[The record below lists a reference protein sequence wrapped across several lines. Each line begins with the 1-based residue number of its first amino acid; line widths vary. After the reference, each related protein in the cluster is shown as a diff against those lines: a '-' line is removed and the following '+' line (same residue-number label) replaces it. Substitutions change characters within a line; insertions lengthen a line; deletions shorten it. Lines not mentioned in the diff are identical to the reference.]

1 MFWCKDTAR
10 SETLVI
16 TEVFWRDSQFNW
28 IQISVLDFVFMLN
41 DIHRYRFTLKLWN
54 LWSALS
60 LVLGTYPVWRGRPR
74 RGCVNSADN
83 LEPRSVAAF
92 AKHFF
97 GSHSKTVLDEYSE
110 QRLPSAA
117 QWLTTPLDAS
127 LWKKQVAFHP
137 PSLPLPHLF
146 TKIAQKIQICWWSR
160 CRSTLSLC
168 YVSGKWTHLIVRR
181 QTVWDSGVV
190 WRSSSQLCLL
200 STQLATSC

>member
-60 LVLGTYPVWRGRPR
+60 LVLGTYPVWRGRSR

-83 LEPRSVAAF
+83 LEPPFRGCF
-92 AKHFF
+92 RETFF

-137 PSLPLPHLF
+137 PSLFPIYL
-146 TKIAQKIQICWWSR
+146 QRSR
-160 CRSTLSLC
+160 KKYKCVDEVVVGQHSACATLVGSELTLLC
-168 YVSGKWTHLIVRR
+168 AGR
-181 QTVWDSGVV
+181 QCGTRVLSEGAAL
-190 WRSSSQLCLL
+190 SSAFSQH
-200 STQLATSC
+200 S